1 MTIARIFVLQ
11 LVIAWVTRIMKKTS
25 VQFARILITPTIIP
39 FYEWKRIKK
48 LWFQNEDSI
57 QSWKYIRHCFSK
69 HDPKTDKYH
78 ILARPT
84 RIMKKTA
91 LCNAAVYLLLNW
103 KESRNYGF
111 KMKTPFNLGNT
122 YIQQC
127 LCFQNMY
134 DPKTDINQLFNCP
147 KPKWTYYAKVHSLPW
162 YFLNLWTCHS
172 Q

>member
-1 MTIARIFVLQ
+1 MAFTKRAHSMTIARIFVLQ

-84 RIMKKTA
+84 RIMKKN
-91 LCNAAVYLLLNW
+91 CIVQC
-103 KESRNYGF
+103 SRILIIELERIA
-111 KMKTPFNLGNT
+111 KLW
-122 YIQQC
+122 
-127 LCFQNMY
+127 FQNEDSIQSWKYVYSTM
-134 DPKTDINQLFNCP
+134 PLLSKHV
-147 KPKWTYYAKVHSLPW
+147 WS
-162 YFLNLWTCHS
+162 
-172 Q
+172 